1 MKITG
6 YKKSDTEID
15 GLMVLSDIAI
25 ATSSKTLREI
35 AAFLQSA
42 ADEMDE
48 LGTDFDHLHLMDE
61 WENWKEGYPD
71 IQVVN
76 NKYGKQNFQRST

>member
-6 YKKSDTEID
+6 YKKSDTEVD

-25 ATSSKTLREI
+25 ATSPKTLREI

-48 LGTDFDHLHLMDE
+48 LGTDYDHLHLMDE

-76 NKYGKQNFQRST
+76 NKYGK

>member
-6 YKKSDTEID
+6 YKKTDAQVNELIE
-15 GLMVLSDIAI
+15 LSDIAI
-25 ATSSKTLREI
+25 STSPQTLREI
-35 AAFLQSA
+35 ASFLIKA

-48 LGTDFDHLHLMDE
+48 LKSDYDHIHLMDE

-71 IQVVN
+71 IQIL
-76 NKYGKQNFQRST
+76 NKKYI

>member
-1 MKITG
+1 MKVTG
-6 YKKSDTEID
+6 YKKNNTEID

-48 LGTDFDHLHLMDE
+48 LGADYDHLHLMDE
-61 WENWKEGYPD
+61 WEN
-71 IQVVN
+71 
-76 NKYGKQNFQRST
+76 

>member
-35 AAFLQSA
+35 ATFLQSA

-48 LGTDFDHLHLMDE
+48 LGADYDHLHLMDE

-71 IQVVN
+71 IQVLN
-76 NKYGKQNFQRST
+76 NKYGK